1 MMTDELY
8 KEIIANLHIEIQVQH
23 QYVKRYAEKFG
34 RDRHYLSNIF
44 AGRQDM
50 SVGMFLRLCYDLK
63 IIKMLEPGHNISL
76 SLKQYMKV
84 NHTDVM
90 NCVMGVHTR

>member
-8 KEIIANLHIEIQVQH
+8 KEIIDNLHIEIQVQH
-23 QYVKRYAEKFG
+23 QYVKRYTEKYG
-34 RDRHYLSNIF
+34 MDRHYLANIF

-63 IIKMLEPGHNISL
+63 MIEMLKPEHNITL
-76 SLKQYMKV
+76 SLKQYMKI

-90 NCVMGVHTR
+90 NCVMAVHTR